1 MTSVINVNVALVFEL
16 NILTHSK
23 IVMITKD
30 IIIIAIS
37 CPIAI
42 QSAIPIYLKH
52 LMLAGTIS
60 MPKQNM
66 PTAQL
71 LTLLLY

>member
-1 MTSVINVNVALVFEL
+1 MTSVINVNIALVLEL
-16 NILTHSK
+16 NILAHSK

-30 IIIIAIS
+30 IIIAIS